1 MRMFRASGGRTRR
14 LLSFLRRRARTPAT
28 RRGELDLRGSGTLFR
43 KRAIVYTDT
52 ADFTVRTVRDGIL
65 HFLMVFDQVVSGM
78 DGVVRR
84 QGGEILKVEADSLLM
99 RFDDPK
105 RACRAVQKIEAFLRH
120 RNRSRPAN
128 EQLRFSYGIGYGDV
142 LDLDGDVFGLEVNL
156 ASKLGEDLARPGEAL
171 LTSSATQ
178 ALDARTLREVVPHR
192 IVTLGQLS
200 MPVHRL
206 KLGR

>member
-28 RRGELDLRGSGTLFR
+28 RRGELDAHSSLALFR

-52 ADFTVRTVRDGIL
+52 ADFTIRTVRDGIL
-65 HFLMVFDQVVSGM
+65 HFLMVFDQVVSGL
-78 DGVVRR
+78 DDVVRR
-84 QGGEILKVEADSLLM
+84 QGGQILKVEADSLLL
-99 RFDDPK
+99 RFENPN
-105 RACRAVQKIEAFLRH
+105 RACRAVQKIEAFLRR
-120 RNRSRPAN
+120 RNRTRPAN
-128 EQLRFSYGIGYGDV
+128 EQLRFSYGIGYGNL

-178 ALDARTLREVVPHR
+178 ALDARTLREVVPYR
-192 IVTLGQLS
+192 IVTLGRLS

>member
-1 MRMFRASGGRTRR
+1 VRTSRA
-14 LLSFLRRRARTPAT
+14 
-28 RRGELDLRGSGTLFR
+28 LFR

-65 HFLMVFDQVVSGM
+65 HFLMVFDEVVAGL
-78 DGVVRR
+78 DVVVRR
-84 QGGEILKVEADSLLM
+84 HGGEILKVEADSLLL
-99 RFDDPK
+99 RFENPVQ
-105 RACRAVQKIEAFLRH
+105 ACRAVQRIEAFLRR
-120 RNRSRPAN
+120 RNRTRPPN
-128 EQLRFSYGIGYGDV
+128 EQLRFSYGIGFGDL
-142 LDLDGDVFGLEVNL
+142 LDLDGDAFGLEVNL

-178 ALDARTLREVVPHR
+178 GLDPRTLRAVVPHR